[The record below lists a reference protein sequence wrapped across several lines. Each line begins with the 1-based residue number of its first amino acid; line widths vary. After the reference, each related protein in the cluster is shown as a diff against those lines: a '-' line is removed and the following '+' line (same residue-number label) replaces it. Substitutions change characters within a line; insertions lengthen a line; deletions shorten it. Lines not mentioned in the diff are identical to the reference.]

1 MAMAINKVSWSEIW
15 ELTPGS
21 RSAQLGAERGEFLAG
36 DDRAFHGSE
45 RYQAAAYRMASRG
58 RIRTACGYVPT
69 VLEQRPS
76 GLHRGS
82 AHYPPVRSEGRK
94 RQTLPD

>member
-1 MAMAINKVSWSEIW
+1 MSINKAIVVGNLGRDPEVRALPSGQNVANFSLATTERF
-15 ELTPGS
+15 TD
-21 RSAQLGAERGEFLAG
+21 RSG
-36 DDRAFHGSE
+36 D
-45 RYQAAAYRMASRG
+45 QAAAYRMASRG
-58 RIRTACGYVPT
+58 RIRTACGYVRT